1 MRESEQKKA
10 LGLIPEPPEVEE
22 QKIYVRYITPE
33 EAERVEEV
41 VAEEVEKIRRMRELK
56 KRMEVGG

>member
-10 LGLIPEPPEVEE
+10 LGLIPEPAEVEE

-33 EAERVEEV
+33 ESVEEV
-41 VAEEVEKIRRMRELK
+41 VAEEVEKIRRLRELK
-56 KRMEVGG
+56 KKMRRQ

>member
-1 MRESEQKKA
+1 MKMSGRRRA

-33 EAERVEEV
+33 ESVEEV
-41 VAEEVEKIRRMRELK
+41 VAEEVEKIKRIRELK
-56 KRMEVGG
+56 KIMEAG

>member
-1 MRESEQKKA
+1 MRESERKKA

-33 EAERVEEV
+33 ESVEEV
-41 VAEEVEKIRRMRELK
+41 VAEEVEKIRKLRELK
-56 KRMEVGG
+56 KKMRRQ

>member
-1 MRESEQKKA
+1 

-33 EAERVEEV
+33 ESVEEV
-41 VAEEVEKIRRMRELK
+41 VAEEAEKLRKILELK
-56 KRMEVGG
+56 RKMRR

>member
-10 LGLIPEPPEVEE
+10 LGLIPEPAEVEE

-33 EAERVEEV
+33 ESVEEV
-41 VAEEVEKIRRMRELK
+41 VAEEVEKIRRLRELK
-56 KRMEVGG
+56 KKMRQQ

>member
-1 MRESEQKKA
+1 MRENEQKKA

-33 EAERVEEV
+33 ESVEEV
-41 VAEEVEKIRRMRELK
+41 VAEEGEKIRRLRELK
-56 KRMEVGG
+56 KKMRRQ

>member
-1 MRESEQKKA
+1 MSGGRRA

-33 EAERVEEV
+33 ESVEEV
-41 VAEEVEKIRRMRELK
+41 VAEEVEKIKRIRELK
-56 KRMEVGG
+56 KIMETG

>member
-1 MRESEQKKA
+1 MRESEWKKA

-33 EAERVEEV
+33 ESVEEV
-41 VAEEVEKIRRMRELK
+41 VAEEVEKIRRIRELK
-56 KRMEVGG
+56 ERMRQ

>member
-1 MRESEQKKA
+1 MKMSGRRRA

-33 EAERVEEV
+33 ESVEEV
-41 VAEEVEKIRRMRELK
+41 VAEEVEKIKRIRELK
-56 KRMEVGG
+56 KIMETG

>member
-10 LGLIPEPPEVEE
+10 LGLIPEPAEVEE

-33 EAERVEEV
+33 ESVEEV
-41 VAEEVEKIRRMRELK
+41 VAEEVEKIKRMRELK
-56 KRMEVGG
+56 KNMRRQ